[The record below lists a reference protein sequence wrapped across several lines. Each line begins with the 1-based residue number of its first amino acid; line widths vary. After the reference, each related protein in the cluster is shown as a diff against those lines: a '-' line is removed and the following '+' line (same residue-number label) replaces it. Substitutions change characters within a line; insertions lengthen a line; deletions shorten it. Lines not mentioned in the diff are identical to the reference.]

1 MQRTW
6 LTPRSTLAA
15 GLLALASA
23 AAAGCIGDIG
33 AGDEGVGGIDPP
45 GPGPQSCSEGPQPG
59 DAPIRRMTR
68 FEYNNTVRDLLG
80 DATNPADGFGAE
92 EEALGFNNN
101 AANLTTSSQL
111 AEKYMLAAEG
121 VSERAT
127 ADLAS
132 LLPCDPAT
140 DEEQCAKDFIEEFL
154 TRAYRRP
161 PTAAEK
167 ATFLGL
173 WQVGKAE
180 TDFTVGVQLVIQA
193 ALQAPAFLYRVE
205 FGLPADGGADIVGL
219 DDWEMASRLSY
230 LLWGSM
236 PDDELFAAAEAGELS
251 SKEQVAKQARRMLEL
266 PQAHDAVRNFH
277 QQWLD
282 YERIANVGK
291 SVDVFPD
298 WSTAIGQLM
307 REETETFID
316 QVIFEGEG
324 DLQALLTAPYSYM
337 NADLAAFYGI
347 EAMIT
352 GSAFQKVDL
361 DPKERAGLL
370 TTGTFL
376 TINAHSNQTSPVHRG
391 KLVREQLLCDLM
403 PPPPADVVINV
414 PEPDPDS
421 SARERFA
428 QHSEDPAC
436 NGCHKLM
443 DPLGFGFENYD
454 GIARFR
460 TMENDEAIDASGSI
474 SESDVDGDF
483 VGAVELAKKLAGSQD
498 VQSCYAKQWFRYA
511 YGRGETKGDSCTTD
525 WLDTKF
531 AESGGNIT
539 ELMVALTQ
547 TDAFF
552 YRPAGGAQ

>member
-1 MQRTW
+1 MRRTW

-15 GLLALASA
+15 CLLTLAGA
-23 AAAGCIGDIG
+23 AGAGCIGDIG

-80 DATNPADGFGAE
+80 DTTNPADGFGAE

-101 AANLTTSSQL
+101 AANLTTSEQL

-132 LLPCDPAT
+132 LLPCDPAI

-161 PTAAEK
+161 PTADEK
-167 ATFLGL
+167 ATFFGL
-173 WQVGKAE
+173 WEVGKAE

-205 FGLPADGGADIVGL
+205 FGLPAEGGKEIVGL

-251 SKEQVAKQARRMLEL
+251 SKEQVAAQARRMLEL
-266 PQAHDAVRNFH
+266 PQARDSVRNFH

-282 YERIANVGK
+282 YDRIANVGK
-291 SVDVFPD
+291 SEELFPD

-307 REETETFID
+307 REETETFLD

-324 DLQALLTAPYSYM
+324 NLDALLTAPYSYM
-337 NADLAAFYGI
+337 NAELAAFYGVD
-347 EAMIT
+347 AMV
-352 GSAFQKVDL
+352 GEGFEKVDL

-370 TTGTFL
+370 TLGTLL

-391 KLVREQLLCDLM
+391 KLVREQFLCDLM
-403 PPPPADVVINV
+403 PAPPADVMITV
-414 PEPDPDS
+414 PEPDPNS

-428 QHSEDPAC
+428 QHSEDKAC
-436 NGCHKLM
+436 SGCHSLM

-454 GIARFR
+454 AIARFR
-460 TMENDEAIDASGSI
+460 TEENDQPIDASGTI
-474 SESDVDGDF
+474 TASDVDGDF
-483 VGAVELAKKLAGSQD
+483 VGAVGLAKKLAGSED
-498 VQSCYAKQWFRYA
+498 VQRCYAKQWFRYA
-511 YGRGETKGDSCTTD
+511 YGRGENKGDNCTTD
-525 WLDTKF
+525 WLDASF
-531 AESGGNIT
+531 VESGGNIT
-539 ELMVALTQ
+539 ELLVALTQ

-552 YRPAGGAQ
+552 YRPAGGMP